1 MLGDV
6 LIAVLG
12 DVLIASVGD
21 VLSACLSDVD
31 FVKKVR
37 TQMPLMKQRRRDI
50 YRVTDLSN

>member
-1 MLGDV
+1 M
-6 LIAVLG
+6 LG

-31 FVKKVR
+31 FVKKLR
-37 TQMPLMKQRRRDI
+37 TQMPLMKQRRQDI